1 MQSLA
6 KRFIH
11 FRLTL
16 VVTILLLAI
25 SASLMLTRIPAET
38 AALITV
44 LMAAL
49 IGAVFLLARETE
61 GLRQREQELEESEGL
76 LSATV
81 RAAHDG
87 VIVHDEAGRILEF
100 NSAAERLTGYSRA
113 QIYGCEFADQF
124 LPEAIRPLYAETI
137 SSASEAETGQRVE
150 LDIRRADGTIFPADI
165 GVGATDGAHGRI
177 FALHLRDI
185 TRQRG
190 EAAALRAA
198 LAGAEAASRAKARFL
213 AMMSHEIRTPL
224 NGVLGALGLLADTEL
239 ASEQKLY
246 VTTAT
251 RSGEALLSLISDILD
266 LSKMEAGKLELDAV
280 DFPFARLMEDVCN
293 ILDPAARR
301 HGNSLSIRI
310 DPQIPQFVTGDFG
323 RLRQVLLN
331 FGSNAVKFTTKG
343 RVEIIARFAGGD
355 VRNPTIEFAVTDTGI
370 GIPRDR
376 LDDLFN
382 DFTMIDDSYRRRA
395 DGSGLG
401 LAISRRLIKLMG
413 GDCGVESVEGLGSRF
428 WCRLG
433 LAQAEAAAEDLI
445 ENEAPPADMQPM
457 KILLV
462 EDNPTNLM
470 VASRMLTADGHH
482 VTMVGDGCEALEAVR
497 AESFDVVLMDISM
510 PEMDGLE
517 ATRRIRALPLAQANV
532 PIIAMTAHA
541 VSEDRQ
547 RFLAAGMDDY
557 VTKPV
562 RRQKLRQV
570 LSNIHQ
576 SMINATLPEP
586 ETQEHLPEQVALID
600 AADIENLKADM
611 GEDLL
616 PSVVT
621 QFVAEML
628 MRREQAEAAAANHAG
643 EAFRKAVHAVSGS
656 ASTIGA
662 RRLADLA
669 RKLEAQCLAG
679 DAETALADANAFS
692 ELLDETAAA
701 LRSILPGVNIEAEL
715 KAS

>member
-124 LPEAIRPLYAETI
+124 LPEAIRPFYAETI

-165 GVGATDGAHGRI
+165 GGGATDGAHGRI

-239 ASEQKLY
+239 ASDKNSMSPPL
-246 VTTAT
+246 
-251 RSGEALLSLISDILD
+251 
-266 LSKMEAGKLELDAV
+266 
-280 DFPFARLMEDVCN
+280 
-293 ILDPAARR
+293 PA
-301 HGNSLSIRI
+301 
-310 DPQIPQFVTGDFG
+310 Q
-323 RLRQVLLN
+323 
-331 FGSNAVKFTTKG
+331 
-343 RVEIIARFAGGD
+343 
-355 VRNPTIEFAVTDTGI
+355 
-370 GIPRDR
+370 
-376 LDDLFN
+376 
-382 DFTMIDDSYRRRA
+382 
-395 DGSGLG
+395 
-401 LAISRRLIKLMG
+401 
-413 GDCGVESVEGLGSRF
+413 
-428 WCRLG
+428 
-433 LAQAEAAAEDLI
+433 
-445 ENEAPPADMQPM
+445 
-457 KILLV
+457 
-462 EDNPTNLM
+462 
-470 VASRMLTADGHH
+470 
-482 VTMVGDGCEALEAVR
+482 
-497 AESFDVVLMDISM
+497 
-510 PEMDGLE
+510 
-517 ATRRIRALPLAQANV
+517 
-532 PIIAMTAHA
+532 
-541 VSEDRQ
+541 
-547 RFLAAGMDDY
+547 
-557 VTKPV
+557 V
-562 RRQKLRQV
+562 RR
-570 LSNIHQ
+570 
-576 SMINATLPEP
+576 
-586 ETQEHLPEQVALID
+586 
-600 AADIENLKADM
+600 
-611 GEDLL
+611 
-616 PSVVT
+616 
-621 QFVAEML
+621 F
-628 MRREQAEAAAANHAG
+628 
-643 EAFRKAVHAVSGS
+643 
-656 ASTIGA
+656 
-662 RRLADLA
+662 
-669 RKLEAQCLAG
+669 
-679 DAETALADANAFS
+679 
-692 ELLDETAAA
+692 
-701 LRSILPGVNIEAEL
+701 
-715 KAS
+715 